1 MDTRFA
7 IAIHLLILI
16 TESETP
22 MSSAQMAESVGTN
35 PSFVR
40 KILGALKHAGIID
53 SRRGAT
59 GFTLSVPASKITLL
73 WVYEAIYE
81 TSKVALFCMHKNP
94 NDECLVGRYIKPTLD
109 EVFGKV
115 ESDARARMEKTTLA
129 ECIGDM
135 RSLIEC
141 DSDTAHRA

>member
-16 TESETP
+16 SESEAP

-40 KILGALKHAGIID
+40 KVLGALKRAGLID

-59 GFTLSVPASKITLL
+59 GFTLAMPVADITLL
-73 WVYEAIYE
+73 MVYEAIYGTPE
-81 TSKVALFCMHKNP
+81 VTLFGVHKNP

-115 ESDARARMEKTTLA
+115 EREARARMEETTMA

-135 RSLIEC
+135 RALI
-141 DSDTAHRA
+141 DGDADASQ